1 LQKALEDTVGDRS
14 VRVET
19 TILNGDLCMVRRV
32 LPPLADDSLTIWL
45 GDGATGQVNLSGIYN
60 AGDNPIVEV
69 LAPADMTGLSLWVA
83 VVDNTGA
90 VFNLL
95 PNMKQEAHDITDVG
109 RIEDGQ
115 RRIRVLHSLADVAA
129 GTGVF
134 ATTVNQDSFG
144 KSEIV
149 AVLSRTSLFG
159 IRRPKDESVESFA
172 EALAEIVTEEPGN
185 IVSVAT
191 RVIDA
196 RP

>member
-1 LQKALEDTVGDRS
+1 
-14 VRVET
+14 
-19 TILNGDLCMVRRV
+19 
-32 LPPLADDSLTIWL
+32 
-45 GDGATGQVNLSGIYN
+45 
-60 AGDNPIVEV
+60 
-69 LAPADMTGLSLWVA
+69 MTGLSLWVA

-109 RIEDGQ
+109 RIVDGQ
-115 RRIRVLHSLADVAA
+115 RRIRVLHSLEDIAS

-144 KSEIV
+144 KSEVI
-149 AVLSRTSLFG
+149 AVLSKTSLFG
-159 IRRPKDESVESFA
+159 IRRPKDESVASFA
-172 EALAEIVTEEPGN
+172 EALAEIVREEPGN

>member
-1 LQKALEDTVGDRS
+1 
-14 VRVET
+14 
-19 TILNGDLCMVRRV
+19 
-32 LPPLADDSLTIWL
+32 
-45 GDGATGQVNLSGIYN
+45 
-60 AGDNPIVEV
+60 
-69 LAPADMTGLSLWVA
+69 
-83 VVDNTGA
+83 
-90 VFNLL
+90 
-95 PNMKQEAHDITDVG
+95 MKQEAHDITDVG
-109 RIEDGQ
+109 QIIDGQ
-115 RRIRVLHSLADVAA
+115 RRIRVLHSLADIAA

-172 EALAEIVTEEPGN
+172 EALAEIVKEEPGN
-185 IVSVAT
+185 IISVAT